1 MEDACYACE
10 ELVQDVQVVGVP
22 DERFGE
28 QVCAC
33 VVLRPGRQP
42 GEAAAEELRAFC
54 REKISHFKVP
64 KYVHFVE
71 DFPMTVTGKVQKHV
85 LVSKATVALGL

>member
-1 MEDACYACE
+1 MCTVDIQLPEPAPHYTE
-10 ELVQDVQVVGVP
+10 RIN
-22 DERFGE
+22 ERFGE